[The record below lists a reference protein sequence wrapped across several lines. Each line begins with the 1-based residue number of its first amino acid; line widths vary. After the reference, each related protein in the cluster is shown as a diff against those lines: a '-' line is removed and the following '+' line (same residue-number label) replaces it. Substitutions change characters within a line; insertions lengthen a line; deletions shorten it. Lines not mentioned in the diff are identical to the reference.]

1 VSSRPEPVAI
11 LLESLLRKDFERLK
25 GVFDPGV
32 RFRALA
38 PGESVDVGSAD
49 EAARVFRRWFADKD
63 ELALVLSDAEPLGD
77 RTQLRYRLR
86 LRRNGEPLLVEHRL
100 CGDVEDDRFV
110 SLDLLCSGFRPCG
123 PAPGAGSVHRFEA
136 GELGCGTGL
145 PREFRARLGQIPV
158 GHQLEVVTRDP
169 AAREDLP
176 SMARMLGHR
185 VVAMDSSP
193 DGEITIR
200 VERGK

>member
-1 VSSRPEPVAI
+1 M
-11 LLESLLRKDFERLK
+11 LLEFLLRRDFEGLK
-25 GVFDPGV
+25 GVLAPGV

-49 EAARVFRRWFADKD
+49 EAVGVFRKWFADKD
-63 ELALVLSDAEPLGD
+63 ELVLVLSEAEPLVD
-77 RTQLRYRLR
+77 RIQLRYRLR
-86 LRRNGEPLLVEHRL
+86 LRRNGEPFLVEHRL
-100 CGDVEDDRFV
+100 CGDVEDGRFV
-110 SLDLLCSGFRPCG
+110 SVDLLCSGFRPCG
-123 PAPGAGSVHRFEA
+123 PAPGAGSIHRFET
-136 GELGCGTGL
+136 GGLGCGTGL

-176 SMARMLGHR
+176 SLARMLGHR
-185 VVAMDSSP
+185 VVATDSGP

-200 VERGK
+200 VERVK

>member
-1 VSSRPEPVAI
+1 VSSRPGPVAI
-11 LLESLLRKDFERLK
+11 LLESLLCKDFERLT
-25 GVFDPGV
+25 GALDPRV

-63 ELALVLSDAEPLGD
+63 EIELVLSEAEPLGE

-110 SLDLLCSGFRPCG
+110 SLDLLCSGFRPW
-123 PAPGAGSVHRFEA
+123 GAGTVHRFDA

-176 SMARMLGHR
+176 SLARMLGHR
-185 VVAMDSSP
+185 VVAMDSGP

-200 VERGK
+200 VERER

>member
-1 VSSRPEPVAI
+1 VSSRPGPVTI
-11 LLESLLRKDFERLK
+11 LLESLLRKDFEGMQ
-25 GVFDPGV
+25 GVLDPGV
-32 RFRALA
+32 RFRALV

-49 EAARVFRRWFADKD
+49 EVVRVFRKWFGDKD
-63 ELALVLSDAEPLGD
+63 ELELVLSEDEPLVD
-77 RTQLRYRLR
+77 RIQLRYRLR
-86 LRRNGEPLLVEHRL
+86 LRRSGEPLLVEHRL
-100 CGDVEDDRFV
+100 CGDVEEGRFV

-123 PAPGAGSVHRFEA
+123 PAPGAGTVHRFEA
-136 GELGCGTGL
+136 GDLGCGTGL

-176 SMARMLGHR
+176 SLARMLGHR
-185 VVAMDSSP
+185 VVTMDSGP

>member
-1 VSSRPEPVAI
+1 MSSRPEPVAI

-25 GVFDPGV
+25 GVLDPGV

-49 EAARVFRRWFADKD
+49 EAVGVFRKWFGDKD
-63 ELALVLSDAEPLGD
+63 EVELVLSEAEPLVD
-77 RTQLRYRLR
+77 RIQLRYRLR
-86 LRRNGEPLLVEHRL
+86 LRRNGEPFLVEHRL
-100 CGDVEDDRFV
+100 CGDVEGGRFV
-110 SLDLLCSGFRPCG
+110 SVDLLCSGFRPCG
-123 PAPGAGSVHRFEA
+123 PAPGAGTVHRFET
-136 GELGCGTGL
+136 GGLGCGTGL

-176 SMARMLGHR
+176 SLARMLGHR
-185 VVAMDSSP
+185 VVATDSGP

-200 VERGK
+200 VERVK

>member
-1 VSSRPEPVAI
+1 MSSGPGPKLV
-11 LLESLLRKDFERLK
+11 ESLLRKDFERLL
-25 GVFDPGV
+25 GTLDPRV

-49 EAARVFRRWFADKD
+49 EVVRVFRRWFEDKD
-63 ELALVLSDAEPLGD
+63 ELELLLSESEPLVD
-77 RTQLRYRLR
+77 RVQLRYRLR
-86 LRRNGEPLLVEHRL
+86 LRRSGEPLLVEHRL

-123 PAPGAGSVHRFEA
+123 PSPGAGTVHRFEA
-136 GELGCGTGL
+136 HGLGCGTGL

-176 SMARMLGHR
+176 SLARMLGHR
-185 VVAMDSSP
+185 VATTDSGP

-200 VERGK
+200 VERVK

>member
-1 VSSRPEPVAI
+1 VSSRPGPVAT
-11 LLESLLRKDFERLK
+11 LLESLLRKDFERLTDAL
-25 GVFDPGV
+25 DPRV

-63 ELALVLSDAEPLGD
+63 EIELVLSEAEPLGE

-123 PAPGAGSVHRFEA
+123 PPPGAGTVHRFEA

-176 SMARMLGHR
+176 SLARMLGHR
-185 VVAMDSSP
+185 VVATDSGP

-200 VERGK
+200 VERER

>member
-1 VSSRPEPVAI
+1 MSSRPEPVAI
-11 LLESLLRKDFERLK
+11 LLESLLSKDFERLK
-25 GVFDPGV
+25 GALHPGV

-63 ELALVLSDAEPLGD
+63 ALELVLSETEPLGD

-86 LRRNGEPLLVEHRL
+86 LRRNGEALLVEHRL
-100 CGDVEDDRFV
+100 CGDVEDDRLV

-123 PAPGAGSVHRFEA
+123 PSPGAGTVHRFET

-176 SMARMLGHR
+176 SLARMLGHR
-185 VVAMDSSP
+185 VVATDSGP
-193 DGEITIR
+193 DGEVTIR
-200 VERGK
+200 VERVK

>member
-1 VSSRPEPVAI
+1 MSSRPEPVAI
-11 LLESLLRKDFERLK
+11 LVESLLRKDFERLK
-25 GVFDPGV
+25 GVLEPGV

-49 EAARVFRRWFADKD
+49 EAVSAFRRWFGDKD
-63 ELALVLSDAEPLGD
+63 ELELVLSEAEPLVD
-77 RTQLRYRLR
+77 RIQLRYRLR
-86 LRRNGEPLLVEHRL
+86 LRRNGEPFLVEHRL
-100 CGDVEDDRFV
+100 CGDVDDGRFV
-110 SLDLLCSGFRPCG
+110 ALDLLCSGFRPCG
-123 PAPGAGSVHRFEA
+123 PAPGAGAVHRFEA

-169 AAREDLP
+169 AAKEDLP
-176 SMARMLGHR
+176 SLARMLGHR
-185 VVAMDSSP
+185 VVAMDSGP
-193 DGEITIR
+193 DGEIKIR

>member
-1 VSSRPEPVAI
+1 MSSTSGPVAT
-11 LLESLLRKDFERLK
+11 LLESLLRKDFERLA
-25 GVFDPGV
+25 GALDPRV

-63 ELALVLSDAEPLGD
+63 EIELVLSEAEPLGE

-123 PAPGAGSVHRFEA
+123 PPPGAGTVHRFEA

-176 SMARMLGHR
+176 SLARMLGHR
-185 VVAMDSSP
+185 VVAMDSGP

-200 VERGK
+200 VERER